1 MSSAVISD
9 GFDNWFFTTNKTQN
23 QCPSVSAKCIPPKA
37 CSRDP
42 STGQSFCCD
51 TGLRTVCWRGATTCK
66 TDGTTLSCGSGSNS
80 WCCLAGS
87 EKCTERSGQTGICW
101 STLQNTL
108 KQISVPDLEVAFS
121 SLSSAQPAASTLPFT
136 PSRLIAAT
144 MSGSP
149 DSSATATGDD
159 GPAAVTNVPGSP
171 SGTSSSASDAAGS
184 GSGGLA
190 PGAIA
195 GMVVGLVL
203 GLAVIA
209 VSGFLIWRCIKRR
222 EARAA
227 GGGVGHPTTTGELD
241 GTPSSSP
248 ELLKSSAQ
256 STHQPYGYHQ
266 VAGAHGG
273 DGGGATEMEGS
284 PGAAQ
289 SAELHQDKGFY
300 APSEL
305 DASSG
310 AHETV
315 NELPGDWRVRDRH
328 GEKTLSTPMLR

>member
-1 MSSAVISD
+1 MSGAVIKD
-9 GFDNWFFTTNKTQN
+9 DYDNWFFTTNKTEN
-23 QCPSVSAKCIPPKA
+23 KCPSVNAKCIPPKA

-42 STGQSFCCD
+42 NTGQSFCCD
-51 TGLRTVCWRGATTCK
+51 TGPKTVCWRGATTCK
-66 TDGTTLSCGSGSNS
+66 TDGTTLSCGSGTDS

-108 KQISVPDLEVAFS
+108 KQISESDLEEAFS
-121 SLSSAQPAASTLPFT
+121 SLSSAKPGSSTLPFT
-136 PSRLIAAT
+136 PSTLIAAT
-144 MSGSP
+144 MSGASE
-149 DSSATATGDD
+149 SGAATVTATD
-159 GPAAVTNVPGSP
+159 VPGSP
-171 SGTSSSASDAAGS
+171 SSTSSPSSDTAGS
-184 GSGGLA
+184 GSSNNNGNGGLT

-209 VSGFLIWRCIKRR
+209 LSGFLIWKCIKRR
-222 EARAA
+222 DARAA
-227 GGGVGHPTTTGELD
+227 GGGGDGHPTTGELD

-256 STHQPYGYHQ
+256 SSHQPYGYHQ
-266 VAGAHGG
+266 IAGSHGG
-273 DGGGATEMEGS
+273 AAEVVGS
-284 PGAAQ
+284 NGVAK
-289 SAELHQDKGFY
+289 SAELHQDKACH

-305 DASSG
+305 DASVNG
-310 AHETV
+310 AGLQDSV

-328 GEKTLSTPMLR
+328 SEKTLSTTPMLR